1 MADAEIEHR
10 DALGEFGIWRPTTL
24 AGSLRSAAFLEF
36 MRSLDLTVIDV
47 VVTFQ
52 ATRGRWRRG
61 AAPGVAAGR
70 GTCDR

>member
-10 DALGEFGIWRPTTL
+10 DALGEFGTRRPTTVT
-24 AGSLRSAAFLEF
+24 GSLRSAAFLEF

-52 ATRGRWRRG
+52 ATRGR
-61 AAPGVAAGR
+61 
-70 GTCDR
+70 